1 MKHQDSAGQISS
13 QSLPRILLKNQVVP
27 PQWALMERLLFDQ
40 LNKAAF
46 EFTAR
51 YTRADGTL
59 IWRRDWPGMDG
70 SDDPY
75 EGFMNLAL
83 LY

>member
-1 MKHQDSAGQISS
+1 MI
-13 QSLPRILLKNQVVP
+13 P
-27 PQWALMERLLFDQ
+27 PQWALTERLLFDQ

-46 EFTAR
+46 EFAAR

-70 SDDPY
+70 
-75 EGFMNLAL
+75 
-83 LY
+83 